1 MKYRLLGKSGLRVSE
16 ASLGTMT
23 FGDEWGWG
31 SPKAEAQKVYETY
44 REAGGNFIDTAN
56 FYTGGTS
63 EKFVG
68 EFIKGH
74 RESVVLATK
83 YSNAAPGNDPNAAG
97 NHRKSMMQAVEA
109 SLKRLQ
115 TDYIDLYWVHI
126 WDGITPVEEVMRG
139 LDDLVRQD
147 KVLYVGISDAPAWWI
162 AQANTLAELRG
173 WTQFTGL
180 QIEYSLIERTVERE
194 LVPMAQALNLGIL
207 AWSPL
212 ARGVLTGKYHGEG
225 KAEGARMTNE
235 GMKDFFPEEQSAAP
249 IISAVKSVSEQTGR
263 SMAQVALAWL
273 RHQTVPVIPI
283 IGARKVS
290 QLQDNLGSLDLEL
303 SAEQLKSL
311 DEASQIELGFPQS
324 IYEREMVRGTRYG
337 GIWDRLVVDGGMLA
351 Q

>member
-16 ASLGTMT
+16 AALGTMT

-44 REAGGNFIDTAN
+44 RDAGGNFIDTAN

-74 RESVVLATK
+74 RDSVVLATK
-83 YSNAAPGNDPNAAG
+83 YSNAVPGNDPNAAG
-97 NHRKSMMQAVEA
+97 NHRKSMMQALEA

-115 TDYIDLYWVHI
+115 TDYIDLYWVHV

-139 LDDLVRQD
+139 LDDIVRQG
-147 KVLYVGISDAPAWWI
+147 KVLYVGISDAPAWWVG
-162 AQANTLAELRG
+162 QANTLAELRG
-173 WTQFTGL
+173 WTQFIGL

-194 LVPMAQALNLGIL
+194 LIPMAKALNLGVL

-212 ARGVLTGKYHGEG
+212 ARGVLSGKYHGEA
-225 KAEGARMTNE
+225 KADRGRMSNE
-235 GMKDFFPEEQSAAP
+235 GMKEFLPEEQRGTR
-249 IISAVKSVSEQTGR
+249 IISAVKAVAEQIGR

-290 QLQDNLGSLDLEL
+290 QLQDNLASLDLEL

-311 DEASQIELGFPQS
+311 DGASRIEFGFPQS
-324 IYEREMVRGTRYG
+324 IYEREMVRAIRFGGTR
-337 GIWDRLVVDGGMLA
+337 DRLLL
-351 Q
+351 

>member
-23 FGDEWGWG
+23 FGDELGWG

-56 FYTGGTS
+56 FYTNGTS
-63 EKFVG
+63 EKFLG
-68 EFIKGH
+68 EFMQGH

-97 NHRKSMMQAVEA
+97 NHRKNMMQAVEA

-139 LDDLVRQD
+139 LDDVVRQG
-147 KVLYVGISDAPAWWI
+147 KVLYVGISDAPGWWV

-173 WTQFTGL
+173 WTEFIGL
-180 QIEYSLIERTVERE
+180 QIEYSLMERTVERE
-194 LVPMAQALNLGIL
+194 LVPMARALNLGVL

-225 KAEGARMTNE
+225 KAEGGRMTNE
-235 GMKDFFPEEQSAAP
+235 GMKEFLLKEQRAAP
-249 IISAVKSVSEQTGR
+249 IISAVKSVSDQTGR

-273 RHQTVPVIPI
+273 RHRTVPVIPI

-290 QLQDNLGSLDLEL
+290 QLQDNLASLDLEL

-311 DEASQIELGFPQS
+311 DGASQIELGFPQS
-324 IYEREMVRGTRYG
+324 IYEREMVRGVRYG
-337 GIWDRLVVDGGMLA
+337 GVRDRLVL
-351 Q
+351 

>member
-1 MKYRLLGKSGLRVSE
+1 MRYRLLGKSGLRVSE

-56 FYTGGTS
+56 FYTNGTS
-63 EKFVG
+63 EKLLG
-68 EFIKGH
+68 EFMQGH

-83 YSNAAPGNDPNAAG
+83 YSLAVPGNDPNAAG

-115 TDYIDLYWVHI
+115 TEYIDLYWVHV

-139 LDDLVRQD
+139 LDDIVRQG

-173 WTQFTGL
+173 WTQFIGL
-180 QIEYSLIERTVERE
+180 QIEYSLMERTVERE
-194 LVPMAQALNLGIL
+194 LIPMAKALHTGVV

-212 ARGVLTGKYHGEG
+212 AGGVLSGKYHGEG
-225 KAEGARMTNE
+225 KADGGRMTHE
-235 GMKDFFPEEQSAAP
+235 AAKDFLPEEQRAAR
-249 IISAVKSVSEQTGR
+249 IIPALKAVSEQTGR
-263 SMAQVALAWL
+263 GMAQVALAWL

-290 QLQDNLGSLDLEL
+290 QLQDNLASLDLEL
-303 SAEQLKSL
+303 STQQLKSL
-311 DEASQIELGFPQS
+311 DGASHIELGFPQS
-324 IYEREMVRGTRYG
+324 MYEREMVRGVRYG
-337 GIWDRLVVDGGMLA
+337 GTWDRLVL
-351 Q
+351 

>member
-1 MKYRLLGKSGLRVSE
+1 MKYRLFGKSGLRVSE
-16 ASLGTMT
+16 AALGTMT
-23 FGDEWGWG
+23 FGQERGWG
-31 SPKAEAQKVYETY
+31 APKDESRKVYDAF
-44 REAGGNFIDTAN
+44 REAGDNFIDTAN
-56 FYTGGTS
+56 IYTDGTS
-63 EKFVG
+63 ESFLG
-68 EFIKGH
+68 EFLEGH
-74 RESVVLATK
+74 RDSVVLATK

-97 NHRKSMMQAVEA
+97 NHRKSMMKAVEA

-139 LDDLVRQD
+139 LDDLVRQG
-147 KVLYVGISDAPAWWI
+147 KILYAGISDAPAWCV

-180 QIEYSLIERTVERE
+180 QIEYSLMERTVERE
-194 LVPMAQALNLGIL
+194 LVPMANALNLGVL

-212 ARGVLTGKYHGEG
+212 ARGVLTGKYHGAG
-225 KAEGARMTNE
+225 KPDGGRMTNE
-235 GMKDFFPEEQSAAP
+235 GEKAFYPEEQRTAR
-249 IISAVKSVSEQTGR
+249 IISAVKAVSEQLGR

-273 RHQTVPVIPI
+273 RHQTAPVIPI

-290 QLQDNLGSLDLEL
+290 QLQDNLASLDMEL

-311 DEASQIELGFPQS
+311 DGASRIEPGFPQS
-324 IYEREMVRGTRYG
+324 IYDREMVREIRYG
-337 GIWDRLVVDGGMLA
+337 GTWDRL

>member
-1 MKYRLLGKSGLRVSE
+1 MKYRLLGKSGLRVSV

-23 FGDEWGWG
+23 FGEEWGWG
-31 SPKAEAQKVYETY
+31 SSKAEAQKVYETY

-97 NHRKSMMQAVEA
+97 NHRKSMMQALEA

-139 LDDLVRQD
+139 LDDLVRQG

-173 WTQFTGL
+173 WTQFIGL
-180 QIEYSLIERTVERE
+180 QIEYNLIERTVERE
-194 LVPMAQALNLGIL
+194 LIPMAIALNLGVV
-207 AWSPL
+207 AWGPL
-212 ARGVLTGKYHGEG
+212 ARGVLTGKYHGQG
-225 KAEGARMTNE
+225 KADGGRMSRE
-235 GMKDFFPEEQSAAP
+235 EMKEFLPEEQRAEP
-249 IISAVKSVSEQTGR
+249 IISAVKAVSEQVGC

-273 RHQTVPVIPI
+273 GRQTAPVIPI

-290 QLQDNLGSLDLEL
+290 QLQDNLASLDLEL
-303 SAEQLKSL
+303 SAGQLRSL
-311 DEASQIELGFPQS
+311 DRASRIDLGFPES
-324 IYEREMVRGTRYG
+324 IYEREMVRGIRYG
-337 GIWDRLVVDGGMLA
+337 GVWDRLLL
-351 Q
+351 